1 MNMEAFSLFYV
12 VYLTA
17 VIWLGLLFVVGRKK
31 RQLLP
36 VQKGGLGV
44 IACGSVFILV
54 KGLPLWKL
62 VFSFHPNPSL
72 PLMGLV
78 MIALWKKLTDWT
90 IFRPEEWRAAWIFG
104 AVAGS
109 TLYLH
114 SFVYGPVD
122 LYFFGW
128 DSEPVIVC
136 MAGLG
141 LIFLVNGNRFG
152 ILFIAALLAF
162 GMDILESSNG
172 WDYVI
177 DPAYWLI
184 GMGVT
189 LRTGV
194 AWLFRRSRARWRARR
209 APLESQPVKQGS

>member
-1 MNMEAFSLFYV
+1 MNREAFSLLYV

-17 VIWLGLLFVVGRKK
+17 VIWLGLLFVVRGKK

-36 VQKGGLGV
+36 AQKWGLGLV
-44 IACGSVFILV
+44 ACGGVFILV
-54 KGLPLWKL
+54 KGLPLWTL
-62 VFSFHPNPSL
+62 VFSFYPNPSL

-78 MIALWKKLTDWT
+78 MIALWKQMTGWT
-90 IFRPEEWRAAWIFG
+90 VFRPEEWRAAWIFG

-114 SFVYGPVD
+114 SFMYGPVD

-136 MAGLG
+136 TAGFG

-162 GMDILESSNG
+162 GMDILGSANG

-189 LRTGV
+189 LSKGS
-194 AWLFRRSRARWRARR
+194 AWFVRRSRARWRSRHA
-209 APLESQPVKQGS
+209 LPVNSNR